1 MPRGYRKR
9 GTLAHMVYRLLADAL
24 VLLHLAFVVFV
35 VAGGLLVLRWPRVAW
50 AHLPAA
56 AWGVWI
62 EWSGGICPLT
72 PLENRLRTAGG
83 EAGYAGSFVEH
94 YVMPV
99 LYPVGLTSTV
109 QIALGAA
116 VLVLNLAI
124 YGWCM
129 RRRGD
134 ARTRRQ

>member
-1 MPRGYRKR
+1 
-9 GTLAHMVYRLLADAL
+9 MVYRWLADAL

-83 EAGYAGSFVEH
+83 EAGYTGAFVEN
-94 YVMPV
+94 YLMPV
-99 LYPVGLTSTV
+99 LYPVGLTPAV
-109 QIALGAA
+109 QVALGAA

-134 ARTRRQ
+134 TRTRRQ